1 MKEIAIMTADEMAAE
16 MRTYECKLSHGFAF
30 ISYSHMDRAKVY
42 PVVLGWM
49 RAGYNIYIDLDFE
62 KHGSDQHWVSQM
74 RSTLARSTCCLAV
87 CFKSLHYTYSYA
99 ALLELLTI
107 RSGNTTNRHR
117 GKLLCVDSVT
127 LELVPS
133 DQDEIPAPLETM
145 YQEYFGHLKLSMGQ
159 RFAGQ
164 NIMERDTLLA
174 GLDDWLFHME
184 PGTKARLLYSRIS
197 ANQLME
203 NIDETYTEGMRE
215 FFPYIARLIKNW
227 FDSQNLNGND
237 ISPQTDNRDR
247 FAQVGVE
254 RIREPTVVPAPVAAT
269 PPPPALVPKPESAP
283 MPKTTYK
290 AGNASV
296 SKQKN
301 NPSPQPQSIQRPNP
315 QPVPKVQPV
324 STPDMEI
331 EDGVLVKYDGPG
343 GDIAI
348 PEGITKIGYEAFR
361 GCKGLRTI
369 IIPEGV
375 TVIETLAFYGC
386 LNLERIVLPETLSAI
401 GECAFEDCES
411 LISVIIPKGITRID
425 GRAFEF
431 CINPLAH
438 MFENMFNEGKASPIR
453 YTGPKIPIG
462 RQAFSGC
469 KSLVS
474 VTIPE
479 GVTTIEL
486 GTFKGCKNLT
496 SIKIPKSVTTI
507 EFGAFSGCE
516 SLVSVTILEGV
527 TTIGSETFEGCKNL
541 TSIKIPKG
549 VIAIDTHSFLG
560 CASLVDVTIP
570 EGVTR
575 INDGAFADCQ
585 GLRYISIPVSVSRIA
600 DDAFWGS
607 TDRLT
612 IHTCA
617 RSYAHKYAKK
627 HNIPVKLI

>member
-1 MKEIAIMTADEMAAE
+1 MKEIACMTADEMAAE
-16 MRTYECKLSHGFAF
+16 IRNYECQLNHGFAF

-42 PVVLGWM
+42 PVVLGWI

-74 RSTLARSTCCLAV
+74 RRTLARSTCRLAV

-133 DQDEIPAPLETM
+133 DQDEIPAPLEAM
-145 YQEYFGHLKLSMGQ
+145 YQEYFDHLKLSMGQ
-159 RFAGQ
+159 RFTGQ
-164 NIMERDTLLA
+164 NIMERDTLLE

-203 NIDETYTEGMRE
+203 NIDETYTEGMTE

-254 RIREPTVVPAPVAAT
+254 RIREPAGVSVPIAAT
-269 PPPPALVPKPESAP
+269 FPPHAPVPKPESVP
-283 MPKTTYK
+283 MPKATLK
-290 AGNASV
+290 PVDVSV
-296 SKQKN
+296 SEQKN
-301 NPSPQPQSIQRPNP
+301 NPSLHPWPTQRSNP

-343 GDIAI
+343 GDIVI
-348 PEGITKIGYEAFR
+348 PEGITKIGLGAFCCCEELHR
-361 GCKGLRTI
+361 I

-375 TVIETLAFYGC
+375 TVIENGAFAGC
-386 LNLERIVLPETLSAI
+386 SNMDSTVLPETLTTIGCEAYRECISLHSIAI
-401 GECAFEDCES
+401 PESVTVIGQEAFRQCEN
-411 LISVIIPKGITRID
+411 LISVIIPEGITGIGYRTFAYCTCLRSVKIPKSMAMI
-425 GRAFEF
+425 GVRAFEG
-431 CINPLAH
+431 CKNLVSVTIP
-438 MFENMFNEGKASPIR
+438 EGV
-453 YTGPKIPIG
+453 TTIG
-462 RQAFSGC
+462 AFAFYEC

-479 GVTTIEL
+479 GVTII
-486 GTFKGCKNLT
+486 GNSTFAYC
-496 SIKIPKSVTTI
+496 P
-507 EFGAFSGCE
+507 A
-516 SLVSVTILEGV
+516 
-527 TTIGSETFEGCKNL
+527 
-541 TSIKIPKG
+541 
-549 VIAIDTHSFLG
+549 
-560 CASLVDVTIP
+560 
-570 EGVTR
+570 
-575 INDGAFADCQ
+575 
-585 GLRYISIPVSVSRIA
+585 LRDISIPESVSHITE
-600 DDAFWGS
+600 DAFWGS

-612 IHTCA
+612 IHTPA
-617 RSYAHKYAKK
+617 QSYAHEYAKE
-627 HNIPVKLI
+627 HNITVKLI